1 MADETINDTT
11 VNAEASTTA
20 AAPKKTRQ
28 ARKSKN
34 ADAETSVVAAP
45 VKKTRAKRGTKSIQT
60 KAAKPADRET
70 TERQP
75 AATVAAAEATMP
87 SDGFADLIALEE
99 ENKSLRKQLSEKLRA
114 ENADLRKRLG
124 QG

>member
-1 MADETINDTT
+1 MADETTSDTT
-11 VNAEASTTA
+11 VNAETPTTA

-28 ARKSKN
+28 PRKSKN
-34 ADAETSVVAAP
+34 VDAETSVIAAP
-45 VKKTRAKRGTKSIQT
+45 MKKTRAKRGTKPIQA

-70 TERQP
+70 ADRKP
-75 AATVAAAEATMP
+75 AATVAATEATMS